1 MVTQR
6 AAWLVVLCCAACA
19 ALSAAEKK
27 PSQPTPASAAVAA
40 IGSTA
45 EPCAELVN
53 VARSH
58 GIPLKG
64 MDRFTDG
71 VTVEPGDSLSALV
84 TLVEKSRRTQWLLY
98 LKAGETNSAGATQVK
113 TNASKRVMY
122 SSTGKKF
129 EFRSTPVSVSLR
141 TLGPYD
147 ASERKRKVKAKDT
160 VAKLSVDQGYLAVG
174 LDKAAR
180 AVMRLGTRKPKIGY
194 AFAARPFG
202 DKEIAET
209 RKRTNNVALTIE
221 EERALAGTGPALES
235 YFTIVQETEGLSD
248 ILYKLVDLPSMWS
261 IARHKGVVVN
271 FRFLNEIKER
281 EVKAGSLSVYEIPLA
296 LELNDQRSLNIVL
309 VATTPRPPL
318 LPCAGIM
325 GLVATRPGA
334 TDSFLAVQVLSATRG
349 GLTTKGVVSS
359 APE

>member
-27 PSQPTPASAAVAA
+27 PSKPTPASAAVAA
-40 IGSTA
+40 IGSTT
-45 EPCAELVN
+45 EPCPELAS

-58 GIPLKG
+58 GIPLKE
-64 MDRFTDG
+64 MDRFSDG
-71 VTVEPGDSLSALV
+71 ATVAPGDSLSALV
-84 TLVEKSRRTQWLLY
+84 TLVERSRRTQWLLY
-98 LKAGETNSAGATQVK
+98 LKAGGTNTAAMQVK
-113 TNASKRVMY
+113 TNASKRLMY
-122 SSTGKKF
+122 SSTGRKF
-129 EFRSTPVSVSLR
+129 EFQSTPVSVSLR

-160 VAKLSVDQGYLAVG
+160 VARLRLNQGYLALG
-174 LDKAAR
+174 LDKGAR
-180 AVMRLGTRKPKIGY
+180 AVLRLGTRKPKIGY
-194 AFAARPFG
+194 AFAARPFSE
-202 DKEIAET
+202 KEIAET
-209 RKRTNNVALTIE
+209 RKRTNNVALTME

-248 ILYKLVDLPSMWS
+248 ILFKLVDLPSMWS
-261 IARHKGVVVN
+261 IARHKGMVVN
-271 FRFLNEIKER
+271 FRFLNEIRER
-281 EVKAGSLSVYEIPLA
+281 EVKAGSLSIYEIPLA
-296 LELNDQRSLNIVL
+296 LELNGQRSLNITL

-349 GLTTKGVVSS
+349 QIETNFTTG
-359 APE
+359 ARQ